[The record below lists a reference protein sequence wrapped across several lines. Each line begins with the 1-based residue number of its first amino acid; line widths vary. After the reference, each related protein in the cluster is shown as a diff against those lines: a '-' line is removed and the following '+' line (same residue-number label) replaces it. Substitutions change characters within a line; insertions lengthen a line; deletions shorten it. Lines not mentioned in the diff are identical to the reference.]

1 MKGLN
6 NFFYFFFSFTWKN
19 LFSRPLN
26 LLLNLILFALGVGL
40 ISLLLLI
47 NTQVTDKMENN
58 FAGIDLVIG
67 AKGSPLQMVLCNMY
81 HIDPPTGNISTENA
95 KPYLNP
101 DHPLIGNAVPLS
113 IGDNYKGFRIV
124 GTNEKIVELYNAEL
138 SEGKMWR
145 GGMEV
150 VVGDRAAKDAGLKIG
165 DRFKS
170 SHGLSNDIGM
180 EHDDAVDFIVV
191 GILGKTNSVI
201 DQLILCDTRAVWAVH
216 DHDHEGHDHDDHAGH
231 DHDAHEGHDHDDHAG
246 HEHDAHEGHDHDDH
260 AGHEHD
266 AHEGHDHHDHAGHEH
281 DHDEYIEEKPFW
293 EESGQEITALLVQF
307 RNKKNFRALNLGRN
321 INENTDLM
329 AANPAYE
336 VLKLQGNIGIGVD
349 MMRIIAMIIVF
360 VSALSV
366 FFSLV
371 NSLKERKYEL
381 ALMRSMGASRLLV
394 FSLIMIEGA
403 FIALLGYGIGILL
416 SHGGMNV
423 FASMLEE
430 EYRYGFESWIF
441 LKEEFYMLGAVI
453 LIGLLAAIVPAMM
466 ASTSDISTTL
476 SEE

>member
-26 LLLNLILFALGVGL
+26 LLLNLVLFALGVGL

-47 NTQVTDKMENN
+47 NTQVTEKMENN

-95 KPYLNP
+95 RPFLNP
-101 DHPLIGNAVPLS
+101 DNPLIGKAVPLS

-124 GTNEKIVELYNAEL
+124 GTNDEIIDLYEAAFDK
-138 SEGKMWR
+138 GKMWN
-145 GGMEV
+145 GGTEV
-150 VVGDRAAKDAGLKIG
+150 VIGSRTAEDTGLKLG

-170 SHGLSNDIGM
+170 SHGLSSDIGM
-180 EHDDAVDFIVV
+180 EHDDAADFIVV
-191 GILGKTNSVI
+191 GILKKTNSVI

-216 DHDHEGHDHDDHAGH
+216 DHDHGAEEDHEGED
-231 DHDAHEGHDHDDHAG
+231 HEGHDHEGYDHEGDD
-246 HEHDAHEGHDHDDH
+246 HEGHDHE
-260 AGHEHD
+260 GHD
-266 AHEGHDHHDHAGHEH
+266 HEGHDHEGHDHSEKIA
-281 DHDEYIEEKPFW
+281 EKPFW
-293 EESGQEITALLVQF
+293 EEDGQEITALLVQF

-349 MMRIIAMIIVF
+349 MMRIIALIIVF

-394 FSLIMIEGA
+394 FGLIMIEGA
-403 FIALLGYGIGILL
+403 FIALLGYGLGLLL
-416 SHGGMNV
+416 SHGGMSV
-423 FASMLEE
+423 FADMLEA
-430 EYRYGFESWIF
+430 EYRYGFEAWRF
-441 LKEEFYMLGAVI
+441 LKEEAYMLFAVI
-453 LIGLLAAIVPAMM
+453 LIGLVAAVVPAIM

>member
-26 LLLNLILFALGVGL
+26 LLLNLVLFALGVGL

-47 NTQVTDKMENN
+47 NTQVTEKMENN

-95 KPYLNP
+95 RPFLNP
-101 DHPLIGNAVPLS
+101 DNPLIGKAVPLS

-124 GTNEKIVELYNAEL
+124 GTNDEIIDLYEATFDK
-138 SEGKMWR
+138 GTMWN
-145 GGMEV
+145 GGTEV
-150 VVGDRAAKDAGLKIG
+150 VIGSRTAEDTGLKLG

-180 EHDDAVDFIVV
+180 EHDDAADFVVV
-191 GILGKTNSVI
+191 GILKKTNSVI

-216 DHDHEGHDHDDHAGH
+216 DHDHSAEEGHD
-231 DHDAHEGHDHDDHAG
+231 HEGHDH
-246 HEHDAHEGHDHDDH
+246 EVHDHEGHDHE
-260 AGHEHD
+260 GHD
-266 AHEGHDHHDHAGHEH
+266 HEGHDHTKK
-281 DHDEYIEEKPFW
+281 ISEKPFW
-293 EESGQEITALLVQF
+293 EEDGQEITALLVQF
-307 RNKKNFRALNLGRN
+307 RNRKNFRALNLGRN

-394 FSLIMIEGA
+394 FGLIMIEGA
-403 FIALLGYGIGILL
+403 FIALLGYGVGLLL
-416 SHGGMNV
+416 SHGGMSV
-423 FASMLEE
+423 FADMLEA
-430 EYRYGFESWIF
+430 EYRYGFEAWRF
-441 LKEEFYMLGAVI
+441 LKEEAYMLFAVI
-453 LIGLLAAIVPAMM
+453 LIGLVAAVVPAIM

>member
-124 GTNEKIVELYNAEL
+124 GTNEKIIELYNAEL

-180 EHDDAVDFIVV
+180 EHDDAADFIVV

-216 DHDHEGHDHDDHAGH
+216 DHDHEDHDHDDHAGHDHDDHEGHDHDDHAGH
-231 DHDAHEGHDHDDHAG
+231 DHDDHEGHDHDDHAG
-246 HEHDAHEGHDHDDH
+246 HDHEGHDHDDH
-260 AGHEHD
+260 
-266 AHEGHDHHDHAGHEH
+266 EGHDHDHS
-281 DHDEYIEEKPFW
+281 EYIEEKPFW
-293 EESGQEITALLVQF
+293 EETGQEITALLVQF

-416 SHGGMNV
+416 SHGGMNI

-453 LIGLLAAIVPAMM
+453 LIGLLAALVPAMM

>member
-26 LLLNLILFALGVGL
+26 LLLNLVLFALGVGL

-47 NTQVTDKMENN
+47 NTQVTEKMENN

-95 KPYLNP
+95 RPFLNP
-101 DHPLIGNAVPLS
+101 DNPLIGKAVPLS

-124 GTNEKIVELYNAEL
+124 GTNDEIIDLYGATFDK
-138 SEGKMWR
+138 GTMWN
-145 GGMEV
+145 GGTEV
-150 VVGDRAAKDAGLKIG
+150 VIGSRTAEDTGLKLG

-180 EHDDAVDFIVV
+180 EHDDAADFVVV
-191 GILGKTNSVI
+191 GILKKTNSVI

-216 DHDHEGHDHDDHAGH
+216 DHDHSAEEGHD
-231 DHDAHEGHDHDDHAG
+231 HEGHDHEGHDHE
-246 HEHDAHEGHDHDDH
+246 EHDHEGHDH
-260 AGHEHD
+260 
-266 AHEGHDHHDHAGHEH
+266 EGHDHAKE
-281 DHDEYIEEKPFW
+281 ISEKPFW
-293 EESGQEITALLVQF
+293 EEDGQEITALLVQF
-307 RNKKNFRALNLGRN
+307 RNRKNFRALNLGRN

-336 VLKLQGNIGIGVD
+336 VHKLQGNIGIGVD

-394 FSLIMIEGA
+394 FGLIMIEGA
-403 FIALLGYGIGILL
+403 FIALLGYGVGLLL
-416 SHGGMNV
+416 SHGGMSV
-423 FASMLEE
+423 FADMLEA
-430 EYRYGFESWIF
+430 EYRYGFEAWRF
-441 LKEEFYMLGAVI
+441 LKEEAYMLFAVI
-453 LIGLLAAIVPAMM
+453 LIGLVAAVVPAIM

>member
-1 MKGLN
+1 MWSKIRLHWIFKQLKQSGHERIEQL
-6 NFFYFFFSFTWKN
+6 FLLL

-26 LLLNLILFALGVGL
+26 LLLNLVLFALGVGL

-47 NTQVTDKMENN
+47 NTQVTEKMENN

-95 KPYLNP
+95 RPFLNP
-101 DHPLIGNAVPLS
+101 DNPLIGKAVPLS

-124 GTNEKIVELYNAEL
+124 GTNDEIIDLYEATFDK
-138 SEGKMWR
+138 GTMWN
-145 GGMEV
+145 GGTEV
-150 VVGDRAAKDAGLKIG
+150 VIGSRTAEDTGLKLG

-180 EHDDAVDFIVV
+180 EHDDAADFVVV
-191 GILGKTNSVI
+191 GILKKTNSVI

-216 DHDHEGHDHDDHAGH
+216 DHDHSAEEGHD
-231 DHDAHEGHDHDDHAG
+231 HEGHDHEG
-246 HEHDAHEGHDHDDH
+246 HDHEGHDH
-260 AGHEHD
+260 
-266 AHEGHDHHDHAGHEH
+266 EGHDHTKK
-281 DHDEYIEEKPFW
+281 ISEKPFW
-293 EESGQEITALLVQF
+293 EEDGQEITALLVQF
-307 RNKKNFRALNLGRN
+307 RNRKNFRALNLGRN

-394 FSLIMIEGA
+394 FGLIMIEGA
-403 FIALLGYGIGILL
+403 FIALLGYGVGLLL
-416 SHGGMNV
+416 SHGGMSV
-423 FASMLEE
+423 FADMLEA
-430 EYRYGFESWIF
+430 EYRYGFEAWRF
-441 LKEEFYMLGAVI
+441 LKEEAYMLFAVI
-453 LIGLLAAIVPAMM
+453 LIGLVAAVVPAIM